1 MRHLVNL
8 CEQAAGLRDIHT
20 NSILIASVLHY
31 YAPISESKDRI
42 HLQSP
47 PQASTMAG

>member
-20 NSILIASVLHY
+20 NSILIAS
-31 YAPISESKDRI
+31 I
-42 HLQSP
+42 LQSRT
-47 PQASTMAG
+47 SSYFLV